1 MRAIN
6 SVELNRR
13 NMLKLAIIAFFIS
26 IAWNLI
32 SICFFTTYR
41 ISGSSMESTLH
52 SDEKV
57 LVNKLVYYV
66 VKPHRGDVIILHATK
81 NTDYIKR
88 VIGIGGDTIEFRDD
102 VLFING
108 SSVDE
113 TYLRENRQR
122 AKLLGNILTN
132 DYGPITIPKGKVF
145 VMGDNRN
152 NSIDSRDIGMID
164 LNDIVGRTELI
175 YSPRSN
181 FRLVK

>member
-13 NMLKLAIIAFFIS
+13 NMLKLVIIAFFIS
-26 IAWNLI
+26 IVWNLI

-52 SDEKV
+52 SGEKV

-66 VKPHRGDVIILHATK
+66 GKPHRGDVVILHVTN
-81 NTDYIKR
+81 NTDFIKR
-88 VIGIGGDTIEFRDD
+88 VIGIGGDTIEFKDD
-102 VLFING
+102 ALFING
-108 SSVDE
+108 SYIDE
-113 TYLRENRQR
+113 TYLRENRQK
-122 AKLLGNILTN
+122 AKLLGIPLTN

-164 LNDIVGRTELI
+164 LNGIVGRTELI
-175 YSPRSN
+175 YSPRSK